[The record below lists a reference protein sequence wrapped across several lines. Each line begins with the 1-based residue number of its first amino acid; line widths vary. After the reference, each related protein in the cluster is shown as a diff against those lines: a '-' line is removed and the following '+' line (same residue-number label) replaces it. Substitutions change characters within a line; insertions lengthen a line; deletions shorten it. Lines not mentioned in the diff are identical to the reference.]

1 LLKGKAPQDNSHLK
15 NPLESSDYD
24 INNMFNNKNNYN
36 KTSYFADNLK
46 QPQRFFVAGTTTNPI
61 TGVLPLNGHHIPMA
75 IDQNTN
81 STLSALKRN
90 NAVIQNNTASS
101 QTVFTQAAL

>member
-1 LLKGKAPQDNSHLK
+1 M
-15 NPLESSDYD
+15 ESSDYD
-24 INNMFNNKNNYN
+24 INLFNNKNNYN
-36 KTSYFADNLK
+36 KTSYFADHLK

-61 TGVLPLNGHHIPMA
+61 TGGVPLNGHHIPVA

-90 NAVIQNNTASS
+90 HVVI
-101 QTVFTQAAL
+101 

>member
-1 LLKGKAPQDNSHLK
+1 M
-15 NPLESSDYD
+15 ESSDYD
-24 INNMFNNKNNYN
+24 VNVFNNKNNYN
-36 KTSYFADNLK
+36 KTSYFGDHLK
-46 QPQRFFVAGTTTNPI
+46 QPQRFFVTGTTTNPI
-61 TGVLPLNGHHIPMA
+61 IGGVPINGHHIPVA

-90 NAVIQNNTASS
+90 NVVNQNNTASS